1 MKHIWRIFGSMAIGL
16 AGLIGS
22 GMIYRPISAEASDR
36 PRYAFAIDLDYPAHR
51 LTAMQQIAVPNTFG
65 DSVNEI
71 VFNVPAAH
79 TPGAFTLHSIQLD
92 NQLLEHTL
100 DQTILTVTLPT
111 TLRPGEIVTLTLRFT
126 VRVPELNEPQ
136 SFADANLAYAS
147 DVMSIGYWYPLLAP
161 YRSGMGW
168 IAAPWNPIGDP
179 FVSEAA
185 DYTAIV
191 TTTPGVTLVGG
202 GEMSDANDV
211 WHFDLPRARTFGLIA
226 SPYYESTFVRLGNVT
241 YELYTLPRHTSLAP
255 VALGTLVKAQ
265 RLFTALYG
273 PYPYRTL
280 RVAEFSGPWSMEFS
294 GYVVLGSTEFDDY
307 EGTARNRLVRI
318 TAHEVSHQW
327 WYNVVGDNQI
337 EEPWLDE
344 GFARFNE
351 LRFYEVFS
359 PQDVDWWWSTV
370 IGTQRPAKPLNSPVT
385 AFSENGSYLNS
396 VYNQGARFLDA
407 LRQRIGRIAF
417 DAFLRRWYQR
427 GSFQLITTQDFF
439 DTLKPYT
446 TPAVL
451 SLKRLY
457 FR

>member
-1 MKHIWRIFGSMAIGL
+1 
-16 AGLIGS
+16 
-22 GMIYRPISAEASDR
+22 
-36 PRYAFAIDLDYPAHR
+36 
-51 LTAMQQIAVPNTFG
+51 
-65 DSVNEI
+65 
-71 VFNVPAAH
+71 
-79 TPGAFTLHSIQLD
+79 
-92 NQLLEHTL
+92 
-100 DQTILTVTLPT
+100 
-111 TLRPGEIVTLTLRFT
+111 
-126 VRVPELNEPQ
+126 
-136 SFADANLAYAS
+136 
-147 DVMSIGYWYPLLAP
+147 
-161 YRSGMGW
+161 
-168 IAAPWNPIGDP
+168 
-179 FVSEAA
+179 
-185 DYTAIV
+185 
-191 TTTPGVTLVGG
+191 
-202 GEMSDANDV
+202 
-211 WHFDLPRARTFGLIA
+211 
-226 SPYYESTFVRLGNVT
+226 
-241 YELYTLPRHTSLAP
+241 
-255 VALGTLVKAQ
+255 
-265 RLFTALYG
+265 
-273 PYPYRTL
+273 
-280 RVAEFSGPWSMEFS
+280 MEFS